1 MGSKRIQPV
10 PALVAVAAMM
20 IGVTILFTLVVR
32 VPFAPTGGYFN
43 FSDVAVYFAAFAFGP
58 WMGLVAGGV
67 GTALADIIGGYA
79 QFAPLTFLAHGLEG
93 LVAGYIAYKLFP
105 QATRSTNPL
114 WRILIALG
122 WIPFALFLF
131 MLILVKALL
140 GREEDVP
147 RIIGEIV
154 EERGQ
159 VPGVTIGWALGAIV
173 MLSFY
178 FVGEA
183 FIYGMGVITA
193 GGEALSINIPQVI
206 VGGLVG
212 IPLVLAVRRAYPPIT
227 SIGQRRQWR
236 EEGQGA
242 GDKGEGI

>member
-114 WRILIALG
+114 WRI
-122 WIPFALFLF
+122 
-131 MLILVKALL
+131 
-140 GREEDVP
+140 
-147 RIIGEIV
+147 
-154 EERGQ
+154 RGQ

-183 FIYGMGVITA
+183 FIYGMGVIAA

-212 IPLVLAVRRAYPPIT
+212 IPLVLAVRRAYPPIAQ
-227 SIGQRRQWR
+227 IGQRRQWR
-236 EEGQGA
+236 EEDQGT